1 MELQKGIRPGTEMR
15 NELLKTLMDMGL
27 NAGQIAQI
35 THQLTGK
42 TDPEKEKIAKRILL
56 KLNKLD
62 PEDADK

>member
-1 MELQKGIRPGTEMR
+1 MELQKVICPGTEMR
-15 NELLKTLMDMGL
+15 NELLKTLIDMGL
-27 NAGQIAQI
+27 NAGEIA
-35 THQLTGK
+35 HHLTGK